1 MSATPDTAIGSV
13 HTGDEPGIREI
24 DTGAPPTRFARGW
37 HCLGL
42 VEEFDDGQPHS
53 IHIFGTKLVVWV
65 TRAGGDEVK
74 VNVLDAYCRHMG
86 GDLSQG
92 SIKDD
97 GNVACPFHGWLW
109 KGNGRCA
116 GVPYAKRNPKLAKT
130 RSWPTMIRNAQVFV
144 YNDPE
149 GDPPPEDCIIPALD
163 EVGSSE
169 WTGWTWNRIVIEG
182 ANCREIIDNVVDMAH
197 FYYVHFALPDYF
209 KNVFEGETAAQ
220 YMNSHGRP
228 DVTLGTNYGD
238 SRLESIAAYY
248 GPSYMLNPMIQYYG
262 GYAVETILTNCH
274 YPIDANSFVLM
285 YGVMAKVPEGLTAE
299 QADKMAK
306 KISAGVEVGFLQD
319 VEIWKHKTRIDNP
332 LLVEEDGPVYQLR
345 RWYEQFYVDKADV
358 SEEMTGR
365 FEYEIDTEK
374 ALESWGVEIEENLR
388 LQREAKDAENASE
401 AADST
406 GTSEKAEV

>member
-1 MSATPDTAIGSV
+1 MAVTAGA
-13 HTGDEPGIREI
+13 GDIREI
-24 DTGAPPTRFARGW
+24 DTGTPPTRFARGW

-42 VEEFDDGQPHS
+42 ISDYDDGAPHS
-53 IHIFGTKLVVWV
+53 VEIFGTKLVVWS
-65 TRAGGDEVK
+65 GGPDENGEPQI
-74 VNVLDAYCRHMG
+74 NVLDAYCRHMG

-92 SIKDD
+92 QVRD

-130 RSWPTMIRNAQVFV
+130 RSWPTMLRNGQVFV

-149 GDPPPEDCIIPALD
+149 GNPPPEDIIIPELA
-163 EVGSSE
+163 EVGSDE
-169 WTGWTWNRIVIEG
+169 WTPWTWNRIVIEG
-182 ANCREIIDNVVDMAH
+182 SNCREIIDNVVDMAH
-197 FYYVHFALPDYF
+197 FFYVHFALPDYF

-228 DVTLGTNYGD
+228 DIALGTAYGD

-248 GPSYMLNPMIQYYG
+248 GPSYMLNPMVQYYG

-274 YPIDANSFVLM
+274 YPIDENSFVLM
-285 YGVMAKVPEGLTAE
+285 YGVMAKIPEGLTQE
-299 QADKMAK
+299 QAAKMAT
-306 KISAGVEVGFLQD
+306 KITAGIEVGFLQD

-358 SEEMTGR
+358 TEEMIQR
-365 FEYEIDTEK
+365 FEYEIDTSK
-374 ALESWGVEIEENLR
+374 AVESWNIEV
-388 LQREAKDAENASE
+388 AENIRRRQEQE
-401 AADST
+401 AADAAASVESADT
-406 GTSEKAEV
+406 ESSAKV